1 MREESLVRENI
12 RTLLKKE
19 GLVRENIRVSVSRS
33 AALSSVGREASS
45 STKNDG
51 SRKKMKF
58 GALVGVLLAVVGV
71 TAMASGVAFAQ
82 QKKDV
87 IITSYQSNPGTPFA
101 FFTSIPIY
109 MKYYEAEGLNVTFEG
124 APGGANAVQ
133 RMITDSADLIYLGTY
148 PIVVSRAK
156 DVPLKSFL
164 HIVRSSIGYAAG
176 LILSLSC
183 DLRVVSSNASFCAS
197 GARVGLLPIGGQL
210 SRLMHLMSYGKALE
224 MLLTADPISA
234 EEADRAGFV
243 NQLVT
248 PGEALSTAQGLAE
261 KIAANSP
268 AIIQEVKQGFAV
280 TRRQGP
286 DAGEMFEWT
295 MGQLLAKTPDTE
307 EGVRAFLEKRPPKF
321 ADK

>member
-1 MREESLVRENI
+1 MAQIRCDKDDGIWVLTIDNEPKRNAFSGDMVYALRDLLDEADTTPKVRC
-12 RTLLKKE
+12 
-19 GLVRENIRVSVSRS
+19 
-33 AALSSVGREASS
+33 
-45 STKNDG
+45 
-51 SRKKMKF
+51 
-58 GALVGVLLAVVGV
+58 
-71 TAMASGVAFAQ
+71 
-82 QKKDV
+82 V
-87 IITSYQSNPGTPFA
+87 IITGAGDTA
-101 FFTSIPIY
+101 FSSGHDLSEMLDHGDAAFSP
-109 MKYYEAEGLNVTFEG
+109 E
-124 APGGANAVQ
+124 ANA
-133 RMITDSADLIYLGTY
+133 G
-148 PIVVSRAK
+148 
-156 DVPLKSFL
+156 FL
-164 HIVRSSIGYAAG
+164 RPTSMKKPVIAAVNGYAYAAG